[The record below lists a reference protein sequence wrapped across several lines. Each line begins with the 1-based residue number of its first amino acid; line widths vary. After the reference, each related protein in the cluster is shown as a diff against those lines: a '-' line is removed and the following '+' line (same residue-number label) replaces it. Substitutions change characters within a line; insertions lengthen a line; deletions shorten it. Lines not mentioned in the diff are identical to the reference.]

1 MDERQQFLK
10 LHGTTDRATLAILS
24 WKCTSPSVS
33 DVRTLPTLLA
43 DIRVPL
49 IEVCADPGYL
59 SSANAQ
65 LIVSRGATP
74 YIKPKVNT
82 KGRPKPGEKDR
93 PSGRTSE
100 EFRSM
105 VERYQNKPFEWH
117 EHYRYRVLIE
127 SSWSGLKRRFGH
139 AVAALTDAMRRI
151 EAGLRVI
158 VWNLTR
164 VTRP

>member
-10 LHGTTDRATLAILS
+10 LHGTTDQRTLAILS
-24 WKCTSPSVS
+24 WKCTSPSIHDTTVFP
-33 DVRTLPTLLA
+33 DLLGG
-43 DIRVPL
+43 IHVPL
-49 IEVCADPGYL
+49 EEVNADPAYL
-59 SSANAQ
+59 SSKNAQ
-65 LIVSRGATP
+65 LVVARGATP
-74 YIKPKVNT
+74 YIKPRKNT

-100 EFRSM
+100 QFRDM
-105 VERYQNKPFEWH
+105 VDRYQNEPIEWH

-127 SSWSGLKRRFGH
+127 SAWSGLKRRFGH

>member
-10 LHGTTDRATLAILS
+10 LHGTTERETLAILS
-24 WKCTSPSVS
+24 WKCTSPSVH
-33 DVRTLPTLLA
+33 DTTVLPALLA
-43 DIRVPL
+43 DLRVPL

-59 SSANAQ
+59 SSKNAQ

-74 YIKPKVNT
+74 YIKPKKNT

-93 PSGRTSE
+93 PGGRTSE
-100 EFRSM
+100 DFRSM
-105 VERYQNKPFEWH
+105 VDRYQNEPVEWH

-139 AVAALTDAMRRI
+139 AVSALTDSMRRI
-151 EAGLRVI
+151 EAGLRI
-158 VWNLTR
+158 IAWNLTR

>member
-24 WKCTSPSVS
+24 WKCTSPSAS
-33 DVRTLPTLLA
+33 DVLTLPALLR
-43 DIRVPL
+43 DVRVPL

-59 SSANAQ
+59 SSANAH

-74 YIKPKVNT
+74 YIKPKKNT
-82 KGRPKPGEKDR
+82 KGRPKPGEKDL

-100 EFRSM
+100 EFRDM
-105 VERYQNKPFEWH
+105 VDRYRNSPIEWH

-139 AVAALTDAMRRI
+139 AVSAFTDGMRRI
-151 EAGLRVI
+151 EAGMRVI